1 MSSAK
6 GKNFNCEECGKPTY
20 TSDIGNYQAKYLE
33 RPARN
38 RKKTHYFCSDKC
50 KSEWIN
56 KHITISCHTGTC
68 PYYKEVKRDNAMLR
82 AVTINC
88 ASPIKEARTIRNVFQ
103 SRPQRQNQIER
114 YCAGKWQDCPIAKM
128 ITNSEEAE

>member
-1 MSSAK
+1 MSQAK
-6 GKNFNCEECGKPTY
+6 SKKFDCEECGRHTY
-20 TSDIGNYQAKYLE
+20 ISDIGSYTAKYRE
-33 RPARN
+33 RISRN
-38 RKKTHYFCSDKC
+38 KRVTHYFCSENC

-56 KHITISCHTGTC
+56 KHIKISCHTGTC

-114 YCAGKWQDCPIAKM
+114 FCAGKWWECPIAK
-128 ITNSEEAE
+128 IIADSEEVE